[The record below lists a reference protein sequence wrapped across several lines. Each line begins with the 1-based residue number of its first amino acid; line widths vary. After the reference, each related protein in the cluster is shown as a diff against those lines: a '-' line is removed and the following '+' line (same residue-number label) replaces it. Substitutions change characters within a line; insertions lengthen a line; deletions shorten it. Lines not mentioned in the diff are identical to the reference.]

1 MKRATLH
8 FITAKLI
15 IFTFITTVYAEDVL
29 KGNAANVEE
38 AWQKLDVQLLEKTI
52 NTLDDMAKKNPKDHL
67 APYYSARAHFAI
79 ADCLDIKSSEKFDQ
93 TGEGENHIDT
103 ALDLIKTS
111 LSIKED
117 SADTHI
123 LRYKILRRKMSHV
136 GFPQLMMLIQD
147 RKKAHTRSQELSPDC
162 LDVQIIN
169 ALEVAEGGW
178 PMPPPEQPVAE
189 FEKILKK
196 NPNTPDAYYYIGT
209 LWDKAKKT
217 ADAEK
222 NYKKALELNPN
233 HHWAKKMLKSLT
245 SGSGA

>member
-1 MKRATLH
+1 MKKAVLRC
-8 FITAKLI
+8 ITAI
-15 IFTFITTVYAEDVL
+15 MVIFAFCTTVYAKDVL
-29 KGNAANVEE
+29 KSTAADVEKG
-38 AWQKLDVQLLEKTI
+38 WQKLDVPLLEKTI
-52 NTLDDMAKKNPKDHL
+52 KSLDEMAKKNPKDHL
-67 APYYSARAHFAI
+67 ALYYSARAHFAI
-79 ADCLDIKSSEKFDQ
+79 ADCLDIKSSERFDQ

-147 RKKAHTRSQELSPDC
+147 RKKAHTRAQELSPDC

-222 NYKKALELNPN
+222 NYKKALELNPY
-233 HHWAKKMLKSLT
+233 HHWAKKMLKSMA
-245 SGSGA
+245 SGSET

>member
-1 MKRATLH
+1 MKKPALR
-8 FITAKLI
+8 FITAIMLI
-15 IFTFITTVYAEDVL
+15 FAFSTMVYAKDVL
-29 KGNAANVEE
+29 KSTAADVEKG
-38 AWQKLDVQLLEKTI
+38 WQKLAVPLLEKAI
-52 NTLDDMAKKNPKDHL
+52 KALDDMAKKNPKDHL
-67 APYYSARAHFAI
+67 ALYYSARAHFAI

-136 GFPQLMMLIQD
+136 GFPQLMMLISD
-147 RKKAHTRSQELSPDC
+147 RKKAHTRSKELSPDC

-178 PMPPPEQPVAE
+178 PMPPPEEPVAE

-196 NPNTPDAYYYIGT
+196 SPNTPDAYYYIGT

-233 HHWAKKMLKSLT
+233 HHWAKKMLKSLS

>member
-1 MKRATLH
+1 MKKAVLRC
-8 FITAKLI
+8 ITAI
-15 IFTFITTVYAEDVL
+15 MVIFAFCTTVYAKDVL
-29 KGNAANVEE
+29 KSTAADVEKG
-38 AWQKLDVQLLEKTI
+38 WQKLDVPLLEKTI
-52 NTLDDMAKKNPKDHL
+52 KTLDEMAKKNPKDHL
-67 APYYSARAHFAI
+67 ALYYSARAHFAI
-79 ADCLDIKSSEKFDQ
+79 ADCLDIKSSERFDQ
-93 TGEGENHIDT
+93 TDKGENHIDT

-147 RKKAHTRSQELSPDC
+147 RKKAHTRAQELSPDC

-196 NPNTPDAYYYIGT
+196 SPNTPDAYYYIGT

-217 ADAEK
+217 SDAEK

-233 HHWAKKMLKSLT
+233 HHWAKKMLKSMASSSET
-245 SGSGA
+245 

>member
-1 MKRATLH
+1 MKKTVLRC
-8 FITAKLI
+8 ITAI
-15 IFTFITTVYAEDVL
+15 MVIFTFITTVYAEDVL
-29 KGNAANVEE
+29 KSNAANVEE

-67 APYYSARAHFAI
+67 ALYYSARAHFAI

-136 GFPQLMMLIQD
+136 GFPST
-147 RKKAHTRSQELSPDC
+147 H
-162 LDVQIIN
+162 
-169 ALEVAEGGW
+169 
-178 PMPPPEQPVAE
+178 
-189 FEKILKK
+189 
-196 NPNTPDAYYYIGT
+196 DAYTRQEKSAYQVSRT
-209 LWDKAKKT
+209 L
-217 ADAEK
+217 
-222 NYKKALELNPN
+222 P
-233 HHWAKKMLKSLT
+233 
-245 SGSGA
+245 